1 MCTYVQPPP
10 PNTQPFAKITLLNS
24 SKMIMASQ
32 SLRHGVEHRCASI
45 HILGPQHS
53 GLEEICDDLLYSDKI
68 EHLTRTYIRDTC
80 QHFQTSDS
88 NESSDDI
95 SSGNPVYSKY
105 LDNDRL
111 RIPDQGLDVL
121 VKRDLISAM
130 ERWATKHGEL
140 KTDDHRNDTGEK
152 QTSGSS
158 LKSVISKVNS
168 VVKKLLQPEQA
179 RIQKARGKAWATYL
193 VQRRTAENTFAE
205 MRRQLDTLS
214 LEVDGNDAVAAVEK
228 ICDKWKTMQNEYGDA

>member
-1 MCTYVQPPP
+1 MCTYIQPPP
-10 PNTQPFAKITLLNS
+10 TNTHPFAKITFLNS

-32 SLRHGVEHRCASI
+32 SMHHGVEHRCASI
-45 HILGPQHS
+45 HILGPRHS
-53 GLEEICDDLLYSDKI
+53 GLEEICDDLLDSDKI
-68 EHLTRTYIRDTC
+68 EHLTRTYIKDTC

-88 NESSDDI
+88 KEKFDDI

-111 RIPDQGLDVL
+111 RIPDQGLVVL
-121 VKRDLISAM
+121 VKRDLVSAM
-130 ERWATKHGEL
+130 ERWATKYGEL
-140 KTDDHRNDTGEK
+140 KTDDQRNNTGEK
-152 QTSGSS
+152 QTIGSF
-158 LKSVISKVNS
+158 LKSVTSKVNS
-168 VVKKLLQPEQA
+168 ILKKLLQSEQA

-193 VQRRTAENTFAE
+193 EERKTAERTFAE
-205 MRRQLDTLS
+205 MGTQLDTLS